1 MKKIHTI
8 LSGTKKGYALLFA
21 VLVSALVLA
30 IGVSI
35 LNISRKELILTSGGR
50 NSEYAFYAAD
60 SGYECAIYYDY
71 QGASGNG
78 STFFST
84 TTFASGAPQS
94 LACGTSNSGR
104 VVDSTV
110 TMNTTGSGANTQYDF
125 IFNFPLYG
133 NSCTSVDVN
142 KIYNNSTGVST
153 TTVSSLGYNIG
164 WEGTSPNGDCGGQ
177 NNNAE
182 KVDREL
188 VTTYSGT

>member
-1 MKKIHTI
+1 MRKIHTMI
-8 LSGTKKGYALLFA
+8 VGKKKGYALLFA

-35 LNISRKELILTSGGR
+35 LNTSRQELVLTAGAR
-50 NSEYAFYAAD
+50 NSDYAFYAAD
-60 SGYECAIYYDY
+60 SGYECALYYDY
-71 QGASGNG
+71 QGTSGNG

-84 TTFASGAPQS
+84 TTFAYAATQS
-94 LACGTSNSGR
+94 LACGTNNSGG

-110 TMNTTGSGANTQYDF
+110 TMNTTGSGPGAYYDF

-133 NSCTSVDVN
+133 NACTSVDVN
-142 KIYNNSTGVST
+142 KIYNASGVST
-153 TTVSSLGYNIG
+153 TTISSLGYNIG
-164 WEGTSPNGDCGGQ
+164 WNSSSGDCSGE

-188 VTTYSGT
+188 ITTYSGT